1 MMDKK
6 ELRKM
11 IRERKRQFSAAQLR
25 DMSKEIMRRLLA
37 MPEIEKNSTI
47 MMYYSLDDEVDTH
60 EAIDRLVADGKIVLL
75 PAVTSGTE
83 MELRQYTCPEDLKTG
98 AFNIKEPAGRLFT
111 DYESIDVAIIPGM
124 GFDEEGNRL
133 GRGKGYYDRF
143 LPKIPRAYKIGV
155 CFPFQKFPA
164 IPYDSNDVKMDIV
177 VE

>member
-25 DMSKEIMRRLLA
+25 DMSKEIMCRLLA
-37 MPEIEKNSTI
+37 MSEIEKSSTI

-60 EAIDRLVADGKIVLL
+60 ETIDRLVADGKTVLL

>member
-1 MMDKK
+1 
-6 ELRKM
+6 M

-98 AFNIKEPAGRLFT
+98 AFDIKEPAGRLFT

-124 GFDEEGNRL
+124 SFDEEENRL

-164 IPYDSNDVKMDIV
+164 IPYDNNDVKMDIV